1 MSKQI
6 KYSSTRGGETSLSY
20 EDVLLSG
27 LARDGG
33 LFMPEEWPHFSFS
46 ELEDMKSLDYAELAT
61 KIIIIAVIV
70 DTANPANKHSIMD
83 EFLDSPIDSATMFDK
98 PMTMPNPMVLSKLNR
113 NKAKPPAARLISSN
127 IPIMIISVVDI
138 ATWASCVRIKGE
150 ANLNNGVT
158 SLE

>member
-46 ELEDMKSLDYAELAT
+46 ELEDMKD
-61 KIIIIAVIV
+61 
-70 DTANPANKHSIMD
+70 
-83 EFLDSPIDSATMFDK
+83 
-98 PMTMPNPMVLSKLNR
+98 
-113 NKAKPPAARLISSN
+113 
-127 IPIMIISVVDI
+127 
-138 ATWASCVRIKGE
+138 
-150 ANLNNGVT
+150 
-158 SLE
+158 SLEKPKKSRRKKPKSERNTISLNFT